1 MILSVRFGLAAGADI
16 RRAACRDSVTGSA
29 LSTFGTAS
37 CPTFGATLTQRRWR
51 ASAVVASALW
61 AAALQPAAAAPT
73 TECRVPG
80 LRNGVQCGVV
90 RRALDPARPDGPMI
104 DVHYAVVPAVAR
116 RKLPDPIFLL
126 AGGPGQ
132 SAIQLAPSVMGLLS
146 RLGNRRDIVF
156 VDQRGTGQSAPLV
169 CEESGREPL
178 ADQVDPE
185 RQVLRLAQCRAKL
198 QSLPYIKAPADLRF
212 FTTVLAMQDLDAV
225 RQTLGVQRINLVGA
239 SYGTRAALEYQRQFP
254 AQVRRSVI
262 DGVAPPDMVLPASS
276 GADGQTALDA
286 LLASCPQEPS
296 CAASYPTLQAD
307 WVALLQSLPRRV
319 SVPHPLTGQVEDF
332 VLTREML
339 HAAVRGPLYSPVLA
353 AGLPAAIHAAA
364 QGNVAGLM
372 GMSAL
377 LSSRRGGQVAM
388 GMHFSVVCAEDV
400 PLLAPAGAAAEAEA
414 KADAIAGAGG
424 SDSAADTSSRL
435 YRRVCADWP
444 RGEVPAA
451 FYRVPVSASPV
462 LLLSGGL
469 DPATPPRHGARVAR
483 ALGALAQHVV
493 VPNAGHGVMGL
504 GCMRD
509 VIYRFI
515 DALDDKDA
523 VAVDA
528 TCAALIPRPP
538 AFQPVGA
545 AGGARP

>member
-1 MILSVRFGLAAGADI
+1 MILSVRFGPAAGAAL
-16 RRAACRDSVTGSA
+16 RRAARGDSAQGSA
-29 LSTFGTAS
+29 LATFRAAS
-37 CPTFGATLTQRRWR
+37 CPTFGATVTQRRWR
-51 ASAVVASALW
+51 AFAVVASALW
-61 AAALQPAAAAPT
+61 AAALHPAAAAPT

-80 LRNGVQCGVV
+80 LRNSVQCGVV

-104 DVHYAVVPAVAR
+104 DVHYVVVPAVAR

-198 QSLPYIKAPADLRF
+198 QLLPYIQAPADLRF

-225 RQTLGVQRINLVGA
+225 RRHLGAQRINLVGA

-286 LLASCPQEPS
+286 LLASCPQEPA
-296 CAASYPTLQAD
+296 CAARYPTLLAD
-307 WVALLQSLPRRV
+307 WAALLQSLPRRV

-339 HAAVRGPLYSPVLA
+339 LAAVRGPLYSPALA

-377 LSSRRGGQVAM
+377 LSSHRGGQVAM

-400 PLLAPAGAAAEAEA
+400 PLLAPAGASDAA
-414 KADAIAGAGG
+414 ADA
-424 SDSAADTSSRL
+424 SSHL

-444 RGEVPAA
+444 RAEVPAA
-451 FYRVPVSASPV
+451 FYSVPVSASPV

-515 DALDDKDA
+515 DAVDDKDA

-545 AGGARP
+545 AGGAMP